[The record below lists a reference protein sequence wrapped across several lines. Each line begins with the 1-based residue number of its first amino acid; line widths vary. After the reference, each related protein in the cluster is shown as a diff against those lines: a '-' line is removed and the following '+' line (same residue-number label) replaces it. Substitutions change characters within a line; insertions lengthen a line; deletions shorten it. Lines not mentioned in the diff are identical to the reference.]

1 MEITPHDITVR
12 ELVNGYENN
21 EDDGVVGFGGLLN
34 IRPKYQRE
42 FVYTENQQREVI
54 YSIFKGYPLNVMYWV
69 KNEDGI
75 KLVTPKTNKKL
86 HIQLPNA
93 FPIIRSE

>member
-1 MEITPHDITVR
+1 MILQSVNLLTVTKTMKKMVW
-12 ELVNGYENN
+12 LVL
-21 EDDGVVGFGGLLN
+21 GGLLN

-69 KNEDGI
+69 KNEDGS
-75 KLVTPKTNKKL
+75 
-86 HIQLPNA
+86 
-93 FPIIRSE
+93 F